1 MAAWGKDIHT
11 QSAVMKSCLIW
22 VVKLRVSFLEER
34 KRREKAVTEAE
45 GNIIAIMKASWSL
58 VSLGKTSWLWSYHR
72 LINEE
77 EQMLGDVE
85 SRQI

>member
-1 MAAWGKDIHT
+1 MAAWGKDIHS
-11 QSAVMKSCLIW
+11 QSTVMKGCLIW
-22 VVKLRVSFLEER
+22 VVKLRGSFLKER
-34 KRREKAVTEAE
+34 RRRGKAVIETE

-58 VSLGKTSWLWSYHR
+58 VSLGKTSWLWLYHR

>member
-1 MAAWGKDIHT
+1 MIET
-11 QSAVMKSCLIW
+11 
-22 VVKLRVSFLEER
+22 
-34 KRREKAVTEAE
+34 E

-58 VSLGKTSWLWSYHR
+58 VSLGKTSWLWLYHR